1 MGELLQ
7 DEKDLEAN
15 SSRRHSSTIRTKEQT
30 GALEHF
36 LEEAFQLQ
44 RYMVAAGQK
53 LVEIQSRI
61 ACSFAVTA
69 EGLDKSAG
77 INTRQVEDHIRTLFR
92 EIQRGLEI
100 QIARIIGDIEGTLAC
115 EGIMN
120 IRNRCSAASR

>member
-1 MGELLQ
+1 MGVLFQ
-7 DEKDLEAN
+7 DEKEQKAN
-15 SSRRHSSTIRTKEQT
+15 GSRSGTVITKEQT

-53 LVEIQSRI
+53 LAEILSRI
-61 ACSFAVTA
+61 ACSFVATS

-77 INTRQVEDHIRTLFR
+77 VNTKQLEDHIRTLFR
-92 EIQRGLEI
+92 EIQRGLEVR
-100 QIARIIGDIEGTLAC
+100 IARIIGDIEGTLAC

-120 IRNRCSAASR
+120 SRN